1 MALTHKQLSQEI
13 RNILYPAYEELLTA
27 AELADLLKLSKA
39 YIYSHVDKFPH
50 IKIGGSIRFPKTKVL
65 EALIV

>member
-1 MALTHKQLSQEI
+1 MATTTKQLTNEI
-13 RNILYPAYEELLTA
+13 KRILYPAYEELLTVG
-27 AELADLLKLSKA
+27 ELADFLKLSKA
-39 YIYSHVDKFPH
+39 YVYSHIDDFPH